1 MLYLGLRK
9 EIRNA
14 RLESNRRMTLP
25 QVRFEYS
32 ATREEGLHQAA
43 VEWGIEREFWDIFGH
58 HHVASA
64 NTEAR
69 ILAALGVDVATKDSI
84 DQARRARFERHAAS
98 VVSDTS
104 VVAENDKAVQLSLL
118 SGGLPEIQWEL
129 QLESGET
136 LRASPA
142 QSELIPVRILELDGR
157 QWTVYRVP
165 LPNETPLGYHMLRV
179 TLNRE
184 WTKEAR
190 VIVCPERAYMPRSLA
205 NGGRTA
211 GIGVTLWGLRSRRNW
226 GCGDF
231 TDLHAL
237 IDWVAGEIRGSF
249 IALNPLHI
257 ISNRAPYNTSPY
269 LPLCIFY
276 KNFIYLD
283 IESIPEFQESSWA
296 RSALR
301 SEKVSR
307 EIENLRQSE
316 FVEYERVSRL
326 KLRFLK
332 ALYRRFRQ
340 TRKENSERAR
350 QFSAYCEREGGLL
363 EKLSLFCALDEL
375 LHKQDKN
382 KWTWRDWPVPYQNPD
397 SAACRDFAREHS
409 RTLEF
414 YKYVQFVI
422 EEQLGRAQ
430 RYCKERGLEIGLY
443 HDLALATDN
452 CGSDLWAHRN
462 FYVPGCRVGSPPDA
476 FAPKGQDWAFPPP
489 NTIAHA
495 ENGYDLFRESIRK
508 IVSNGGALRIDHV
521 MRLFRLFWMPDGVEA
536 EHGVYVRDN
545 VADLLH
551 ILALESVRAK
561 NVIVGEDLGT
571 VTEEMR
577 ETLARFGILSY
588 RLFYFEKHKDD
599 SFKASY
605 EYPHQALVA
614 STTHDLATI
623 AGFWLNRDIEARHNA
638 GLIDDGGFHHQLE
651 NRRKEKQRMLDQL
664 HAENL
669 LPGDYPRDA
678 GQIPELDGVLHDAV
692 VAFLA
697 QTPSA
702 LLLLNQE
709 DLTKET
715 EQQNLPGSTSEYPNW
730 RRKMKLQLEDLR
742 AGAAAGYTA
751 MLRHHLERTGRA
763 NPL

>member
-1 MLYLGLRK
+1 MPYLASRK
-9 EIRNA
+9 EISKA

-25 QVRFEYS
+25 QVRFDYS
-32 ATREEGLHQAA
+32 ATREEALHRAA
-43 VEWGIEREFWDIFGH
+43 VEWGIEREYWDIFGH
-58 HHVASA
+58 HHIASA
-64 NTEAR
+64 DTEAKV
-69 ILAALGVDVATKDSI
+69 LAALGVDVSTKDCL
-84 DQARRARFERHAAS
+84 DQARRRRFERHAAS
-98 VVSDTS
+98 VVADTS
-104 VVAENDKAVQLSLL
+104 VLAETNKAVELSLI
-118 SGGLPEIQWEL
+118 SGPLPSV
-129 QLESGET
+129 QLE
-136 LRASPA
+136 LRLEDGARIGTTPKHEDFLPA
-142 QSELIPVRILELDGR
+142 KTLELDGQ
-157 QWTVYRVP
+157 QWTVYRVR
-165 LPNETPLGYHMLRV
+165 LPECTPLGYHTLRV
-179 TLNRE
+179 TLNGE

-190 VIVCPERAYMPRSLA
+190 VIVCPERAYMPHSLA

-211 GIGVTLWGLRSRRNW
+211 GIGITLWGLRSRRNW

-237 IDWVAGEIRGSF
+237 ADWVAEEIRGSF

-269 LPLCIFY
+269 LPLSIFY

-283 IESIPEFQESSWA
+283 IERVPEFQNCSRA
-296 RSALR
+296 KHALR
-301 SEKVSR
+301 SEKILR
-307 EIENLRQSE
+307 EIEDLRRSE

-332 ALYRRFRQ
+332 ALYRCFRQ
-340 TRKENSERAR
+340 TQEPGSERAR
-350 QFSAYCEREGGLL
+350 RFSVYCEREGGLL
-363 EKLSLFCALDEL
+363 DKLSLFCALDEV
-375 LHKQDKN
+375 LHKQDRN
-382 KWTWRDWPVPYQNPD
+382 KWTWRDWPAQYQDPN
-397 SAACRDFAREHS
+397 SEACRNFTREYS
-409 RTLEF
+409 RTVEF
-414 YKYVQFVI
+414 YKYIQFVI
-422 EEQLGRAQ
+422 EEQLDRAQ
-430 RYCKERGLEIGLY
+430 RYTKDRGLEIGLY

-508 IVSNGGALRIDHV
+508 IVSHGGALRIDHV

-536 EHGVYVRDN
+536 EHGVYVKDN
-545 VADLLH
+545 VEDLLH

-588 RLFYFEKHKDD
+588 RLLYFEKHKDD

-651 NRRKEKQRMLDQL
+651 NRRKEKQRMLDRL
-664 HAENL
+664 HAEKL
-669 LPGDYPRDA
+669 LPEEYLSDA
-678 GQIPELDGVLHDAV
+678 SQIPELDGALHNAV

-730 RRKMKLQLEDLR
+730 RRKMKFQLEDLR
-742 AGAAAGYTA
+742 TEAAGYTA
-751 MLRHHLERTGRA
+751 MFRYHLERTGRM
-763 NPL
+763 NPT

>member
-1 MLYLGLRK
+1 
-9 EIRNA
+9 
-14 RLESNRRMTLP
+14 MTLP
-25 QVRFEYS
+25 QVHFDYS
-32 ATREEGLHQAA
+32 ASREEALHRAA

-58 HHVASA
+58 QHIASA
-64 NTEAR
+64 DTEAK
-69 ILAALGVDVATKDSI
+69 ILAALGVDVSTKDSI
-84 DQARRARFERHAAS
+84 DRARRSRFERLAAS

-104 VVAENDKAVQLSLL
+104 VIAENDKAVFLSLL
-118 SGGLPEIQWEL
+118 SGPLPEIQLDLALENGSQLSSNPKQEEL
-129 QLESGET
+129 T
-136 LRASPA
+136 AART
-142 QSELIPVRILELDGR
+142 LELDGR

-165 LPNETPLGYHMLRV
+165 LHHETPLGYHTLRV

-184 WTKEAR
+184 WTKESR
-190 VIVCPERAYMPRSLA
+190 VIICPERAYIPHSLA

-211 GIGVTLWGLRSRRNW
+211 GIGVTLWGLRSGRNW

-237 IDWVAGEIRGSF
+237 IDWVAEEIRGSF

-257 ISNRAPYNTSPY
+257 LSNRVPYNTSPY
-269 LPLCIFY
+269 LPLSIFY
-276 KNFIYLD
+276 RNFIYLD
-283 IESIPEFQESSWA
+283 IERVPEFQQSAWA
-296 RSALR
+296 RRALR
-301 SEKVSR
+301 SAKVAR
-307 EIENLRQSE
+307 EIEELRQSE

-326 KLRFLK
+326 KLRFLR
-332 ALYRRFRQ
+332 ALYRCFRQ
-340 TRKENSERAR
+340 TQEPGSERAR
-350 QFSAYCEREGGLL
+350 QFSAYCQREGSLL
-363 EKLSLFCALDEL
+363 DKLSLFCALDEVV
-375 LHKQDKN
+375 HRQDKN
-382 KWTWRDWPVPYQNPD
+382 KWTWRDWPTHYQDPD
-397 SAACRDFAREHS
+397 SEACRNFARDYG
-409 RTLEF
+409 RTVEF

-422 EEQLGRAQ
+422 EEQLAEAQ
-430 RYCKERGLEIGLY
+430 RYTKQRGLEIGLY

-495 ENGYDLFRESIRK
+495 ENGYELFRESIRK
-508 IVSNGGALRIDHV
+508 IVSHGGALRIDHV

-536 EHGVYVRDN
+536 EHGVYVKDN
-545 VADLLH
+545 VEDLLH

-561 NVIVGEDLGT
+561 NVIIGEDLGT

-623 AGFWLNRDIEARHNA
+623 AGYWLSRDIEARHNA

-664 HAENL
+664 HAEKL
-669 LPGDYPRDA
+669 LPEDYPRDA
-678 GQIPELDGVLHDAV
+678 SQIPELDGILHNAV

-730 RRKMKLQLEDLR
+730 RRKMKFQLENLR
-742 AGAAAGYTA
+742 TEAAGYAA
-751 MLRHHLERTGRA
+751 MVRYHLERTGRM